1 MAEDQTVPYF
11 IGALITSAISWI
23 LLLATP
29 FSGFNGS
36 NYYLGVYV
44 YGAVWAWSLVGVPIL
59 INAIL
64 LIYCTLISVLILR
77 FPDKIPDRKYVK
89 YGVFISVGAFILT
102 IINGIVFAAVAWEE
116 DWWWWF
122 GAGFYGGVIGGLLTA
137 ILFYLGEKTV
147 EL

>member
-77 FPDKIPDRKYVK
+77 FPDKIPDMQARGIDSIDLRNNIKAIDYEDLVD
-89 YGVFISVGAFILT
+89 ILVASPK
-102 IINGIVFAAVAWEE
+102 IVSWV
-116 DWWWWF
+116 
-122 GAGFYGGVIGGLLTA
+122 
-137 ILFYLGEKTV
+137 
-147 EL
+147 